1 MRTGIHPDYVESKV
15 TCSCGETFTT
25 RSTKAELHVELC
37 SKCHPFYTGT
47 QKLVDSGG
55 RVQRFS
61 DKFGNAAAAVAEK
74 EAAARDA
81 RLKAAEE
88 AALVAREAKAVKDST
103 KAVRAAK
110 VEVETAVESGEAV
123 ADVVEEA
130 AVEAVET
137 DAVEAVETDAAE

>member
-25 RSTKAELHVELC
+25 RSTKPELHVELC

-55 RVQRFS
+55 RVQRLS

-110 VEVETAVESGEAV
+110 VEVETAVESGEAA

-137 DAVEAVETDAAE
+137 EVVEEAETDAAE

>member
-1 MRTGIHPDYVESKV
+1 MRTGLHPDYVECKV
-15 TCSCGETFTT
+15 TCSCGETFQT
-25 RSTKAELHVELC
+25 RSTKPDLHVELC
-37 SKCHPFYTGT
+37 SKCHPFFTGT

-74 EAAARDA
+74 EAAAREA
-81 RLKAAEE
+81 RQKLAEE

-103 KAVRAAK
+103 RVERTAKA
-110 VEVETAVESGEAV
+110 EVEAAVESGEAVADVVEAPAVESGEAV

-130 AVEAVET
+130 A
-137 DAVEAVETDAAE
+137 AE

>member
-1 MRTGIHPDYVESKV
+1 MRSGIHPDYVESKV

-25 RSTKAELHVELC
+25 RSTKPELHVELC

-74 EAAARDA
+74 EAAAREA
-81 RLKAAEE
+81 RQKAAEE
-88 AALVAREAKAVKDST
+88 AAMAAREAKASKDA
-103 KAVRAAK
+103 KKVDRAAK
-110 VEVETAVESGEAV
+110 VEVQSAVESGEAV
-123 ADVVEEA
+123 AEVT
-130 AVEAVET
+130 ET
-137 DAVEAVETDAAE
+137 DETE